1 MQFEYLRQITA
12 QESIDIDNLGS
23 ICLQCFTFYGE
34 TKVLI
39 IKTVDGITEVID
51 YGYINVDVEELPDTV
66 SYNYNRFQ
74 FNQQKLIKII
84 DKFINDKGIIQVLEI
99 SFEEAKNV
107 IKNLVD
113 CMMNKSK
120 EEQVDFDRLI

>member
-1 MQFEYLRQITA
+1 MQFEYLQQITA
-12 QESIDIDNLGS
+12 QESIDINDIGNTC
-23 ICLQCFTFYGE
+23 IQCFTAYGE

-84 DKFINDKGIIQVLEI
+84 NKFINDREIIQVLEI

-113 CMMNKSK
+113 CMMNKSE